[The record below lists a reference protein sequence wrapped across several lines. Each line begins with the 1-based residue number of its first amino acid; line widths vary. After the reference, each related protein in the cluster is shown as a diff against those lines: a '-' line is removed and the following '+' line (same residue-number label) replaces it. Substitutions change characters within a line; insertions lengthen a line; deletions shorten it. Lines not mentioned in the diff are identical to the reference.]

1 MNAAPA
7 APAALSS
14 WRVRIREPLVVAA
27 AASIVFH
34 LALLV
39 IKFVPPVPITM
50 APFDSRL
57 EVVLLNAQ
65 TAAKPLKPQVLA
77 QVNMEAGGDRD
88 EGRARSPLPARSFVE
103 DGNQVLSGQPQSDQ
117 SAAQKRRAVAL
128 APGVLAQPDHPQA
141 ERKTATS
148 GNDPAEMART
158 IARLQAQID
167 RQLEDYSKRPRRLT
181 FGVTAV
187 GVTYAQYVAAW
198 AAKIEQIGTERY
210 PAEARGRLYDSL
222 IITAEIDRDGNV
234 VDVKIN
240 RKSRHEVLNRAAR
253 EIVYAGAPY
262 APFTPEMRREGDILQ
277 IVRTWS
283 FTNDG
288 LETETSK

>member
-1 MNAAPA
+1 MSAV
-7 APAALSS
+7 PAALSA
-14 WRVRIREPLVVAA
+14 WRGRIREPLVVGAI
-27 AASIVFH
+27 ASLVLH
-34 LALLV
+34 LALLA
-39 IKFVPPVPITM
+39 IRFVPPVPLVM
-50 APFDSRL
+50 APLDSRL

-103 DGNQVLSGQPQSDQ
+103 DGNQVVRGQPKSEL
-117 SAAQKRRAVAL
+117 AATQRRRAVAL
-128 APGVLAQPDHPQA
+128 APGVLAQPDNQLA
-141 ERKTATS
+141 ESKTATA
-148 GNDPAEMART
+148 GDDPAEMART

-222 IITAEIDRDGNV
+222 IITVEIDSEGNV
-234 VDVKIN
+234 VDVKVN

-262 APFTPEMRREGDILQ
+262 ARFTPEMRRDGDILQ

-283 FTNDG
+283 FTNEG
-288 LETETSK
+288 LATETIK

>member
-1 MNAAPA
+1 MSAV
-7 APAALSS
+7 PAALSA
-14 WRVRIREPLVVAA
+14 WRVRIREPLVVGAI
-27 AASIVFH
+27 ASVVFH
-34 LALLV
+34 LALLA
-39 IKFVPPVPITM
+39 IRFVPPVPLMM
-50 APFDSRL
+50 APLDSRL

-65 TAAKPLKPQVLA
+65 TAAKPLKPEVLA

-88 EGRARSPLPARSFVE
+88 QGRARSPLPARSFAE
-103 DGNQVLSGQPQSDQ
+103 DGNQVVRGQPRSDQ
-117 SAAQKRRAVAL
+117 TAAQQRRAVNL
-128 APGVLAQPDHPQA
+128 APGHLAQPDHPLA
-141 ERKTATS
+141 ERRTATA
-148 GNDPAEMART
+148 GDDPAEMALT

-198 AAKIEQIGTERY
+198 AAKIEQIGTEHY

-222 IITAEIDRDGNV
+222 VITVEIDGEGNV

-262 APFTPEMRREGDILQ
+262 ARFTPQMRREGDILQ
-277 IVRTWS
+277 IVRIWS
-283 FTNDG
+283 FTNEG
-288 LETETSK
+288 LATETIK

>member
-1 MNAAPA
+1 MIAR
-7 APAALSS
+7 PAALSA
-14 WRVRIREPLVVAA
+14 WRVRIREPLVVAS

-34 LALLV
+34 LSLLL
-39 IKFVPPVPITM
+39 IRFVPPVPIRM
-50 APFDSRL
+50 VPFDSRL

-88 EGRARSPLPARSFVE
+88 EGRARSPLPASSFVE
-103 DGNQVLSGQPQSDQ
+103 DGNQVARGQRQADEA
-117 SAAQKRRAVAL
+117 AAQRRRAVAL
-128 APGVLAQPDHPQA
+128 APGKMAQPDHPQA
-141 ERKTATS
+141 ERKTATA
-148 GNDPAEMART
+148 GDDPAEMART

-167 RQLEDYSKRPRRLT
+167 RQLEDYSKRPKRLT
-181 FGVTAV
+181 FGVTAI
-187 GVTYAQYVAAW
+187 GVNYAQYVAAW

-210 PAEARGRLYDSL
+210 PVEARGRLYDSL
-222 IITAEIDRDGNV
+222 IITVEIDRDGNV

-240 RKSRHEVLNRAAR
+240 RKSRYDVLNRAVR

-262 APFTPEMRREGDILQ
+262 ARFTPEMQREGDILQ
-277 IVRTWS
+277 IVRTWT

-288 LETETSK
+288 LETETAK

>member
-1 MNAAPA
+1 MNAV
-7 APAALSS
+7 PAALSA
-14 WRVRIREPLVVAA
+14 WRVRIREPLVVGAI
-27 AASIVFH
+27 ASLVFH
-34 LALLV
+34 LSLLL
-39 IKFVPPVPITM
+39 IKFVPPVPLVM
-50 APFDSRL
+50 APLDSRL

-88 EGRARSPLPARSFVE
+88 EGRARSPLPARSFVA
-103 DGNQVLSGQPQSDQ
+103 DGNQVVRGQPQSDQ
-117 SAAQKRRAVAL
+117 TAAQRRRAVAL
-128 APGVLAQPDHPQA
+128 APGALAQPDNPLA
-141 ERKTATS
+141 ERRTATA
-148 GNDPAEMART
+148 GDDPAEMART

-222 IITAEIDRDGNV
+222 IITAEIDSEGNV
-234 VDVKIN
+234 VDVRIN

-262 APFTPEMRREGDILQ
+262 ARFTPEMRREGDILQ

-283 FTNDG
+283 FTNEG
-288 LETETSK
+288 LATETIK

>member
-1 MNAAPA
+1 MNAVPA
-7 APAALSS
+7 AFSA
-14 WRVRIREPLVVAA
+14 WRVRIREPLVVGAI
-27 AASIVFH
+27 ASVVFH
-34 LALLV
+34 LSLLA
-39 IKFVPPVPITM
+39 IKFVPPVPLMM
-50 APFDSRL
+50 APLDSRL

-103 DGNQVLSGQPQSDQ
+103 DGNQVVRSQPKGAQP
-117 SAAQKRRAVAL
+117 AAQRRRAATL
-128 APGVLAQPDHPQA
+128 APGLLAQPDHPLA
-141 ERKTATS
+141 ERKTATA
-148 GNDPAEMART
+148 GDDPAEMART

-222 IITAEIDRDGNV
+222 IITVEIDSEGKV

-262 APFTPEMRREGDILQ
+262 ARFTPEMRREGDILQ

-283 FTNDG
+283 FTNEG
-288 LETETSK
+288 LATETIK